1 MQRVASF
8 VHIIE
13 SESANLAAS
22 IEEIGVGV
30 EGEGAI
36 INRPDG
42 SDSMRNLVAARFRL
56 EHNRDEQD
64 MLQVLGTLLEWL

>member
-36 INRPDG
+36 INRPDW
-42 SDSMRNLVAARFRL
+42 SDSMRNLVAALFRL

>member
-42 SDSMRNLVAARFRL
+42 SDSMRNLVAALFRL

>member
-22 IEEIGVGV
+22 IEEIGVSV

>member
-22 IEEIGVGV
+22 IEEIGVSV

-36 INRPDG
+36 INRPDW
-42 SDSMRNLVAARFRL
+42 SDSMRNLVAALFRL